1 MRGGENINFKEKN
14 YSELTFHYWFWKNK
28 FDSISGEDWIGF
40 LSKKKVL
47 VKI

>member
-1 MRGGENINFKEKN
+1 MRGGENINFKEK
-14 YSELTFHYWFWKNK
+14 LFRA
-28 FDSISGEDWIGF
+28 DISLLVLENNWIAFLEKIGWL